1 MPIGTWAP
9 PTPEYLTA
17 PGYQTYAPTA
27 AYAYSPTG
35 GGWSGGFGSGGG
47 GGGMTSGDFGG
58 GTDTSTLG
66 NALSALSLLGGAN
79 NLSSFLTGK
88 SLLEHAGIDNPLKG
102 LLGSEG
108 SGTNAFG
115 TPNPSTGNLLSNA
128 MDLFGSNLSASAD
141 LGLPALGR
149 ALEISNATGGLGT
162 TGELFSGLPN
172 VNSFPGTQTF
182 SGGTAPLQGNL
193 GNVMPNTLADFSD
206 FAGFEGAAQSA
217 PGGNVLGEIKGVSEP
232 WRSLNPAPPAA
243 NVPPGGWG
251 APTAGPYGPVSSDI
265 TAIMGPEGQIYNSYP
280 AQWVEASGRPMS
292 GSTEAIFRGGPNP
305 LDASLSGPLNVAV
318 PGYATTLG
326 AASAAAGMTPALTSA
341 YMTGAI
347 PEFAGLSFGAAAPA
361 AGAAGAGAGGL
372 AGLGAAGPL
381 ALAGIAY
388 ALMQAKKQPFDPT
401 GETRRLNE
409 IENMMQGGGGEH
421 ELTKKFG
428 AGIEGL
434 EQLVYNEPY
443 KTLDLIKAVTSG
455 GGGADPFGTVRQSG
469 ATNPIAWSPNVSA
482 LVQENMHLLEAAR
495 AAGQAAEPSGEGDPA
510 KPAQYVPARLYVPP
524 PVWDYS
530 SDPDGPPPSGRVLTG
545 DEYYDLHGG
554 EF

>member
-47 GGGMTSGDFGG
+47 GGGLTSGDFGG

-172 VNSFPGTQTF
+172 VNSFPGTQAF

-251 APTAGPYGPVSSDI
+251 
-265 TAIMGPEGQIYNSYP
+265 
-280 AQWVEASGRPMS
+280 
-292 GSTEAIFRGGPNP
+292 
-305 LDASLSGPLNVAV
+305 

-361 AGAAGAGAGGL
+361 AGAAGAGAAGAGAGGL